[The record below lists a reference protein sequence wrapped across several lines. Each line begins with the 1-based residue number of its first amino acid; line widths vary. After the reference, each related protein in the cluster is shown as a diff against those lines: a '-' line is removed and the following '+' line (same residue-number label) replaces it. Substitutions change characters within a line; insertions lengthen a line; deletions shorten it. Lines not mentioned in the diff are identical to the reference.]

1 MPSPSPTA
9 MAEKLPEFTL
19 RSVNQHISLRIYLTW
34 KVRMTDYPLI
44 ISGPQYFVSIYRLQV
59 WGWRGPGL
67 EAGPFLPRGEVEED
81 REAAG
86 PGLQGA
92 AGVAGL
98 GRGQVRGQARGQEVS
113 GLRGPAAAAGDH
125 GLGSGGGRDRGHA
138 QQRGQEEAEQDGQET
153 GHGASQVS
161 RDLRNTEI

>member
-98 GRGQVRGQARGQEVS
+98 GRGQVRGEARGQEVS
-113 GLRGPAAAAGDH
+113 GLRGPAAAAARDC
-125 GLGSGGGRDRGHA
+125 GLGSDGGRDRRHA
-138 QQRGQEEAEQDGQET
+138 QQRGQAQAEQDGQET
-153 GHGASQVS
+153 GHSASQVS
-161 RDLRNTEI
+161 RDLRNT